1 MPTVPTVQ
9 GRQVESRGV
18 QTGGFQTVAQP
29 NISDALVNV
38 GSQALDVF
46 GQAKQQADLA
56 LTQDATQRL
65 YAVGSGLMDDPKEG
79 LMTLQGKNA
88 IGQAPG
94 YIQKFDNEMQTIAGT
109 LPESARNVFLKHAQ
123 QQRVQFATQ
132 AERHELGQRRQYES
146 GQQDGYLSLQAQ
158 QAISNPQLFNQSAL
172 NARASIMAYGQA
184 HGQSPEEIE
193 SNWVQWREQAANRA
207 SESWYT
213 PMYQQLLGPNGRI
226 EVSDTPSESQLFSA
240 MIWQE
245 SGGNQ
250 YGKDGSPLVSPKGAV
265 GVAQVMESTGPEAAS
280 LADMEWDRDKWLN
293 DPHYNAKLG
302 QAYFGAQMKKYD
314 NNPVLAVAAYNAGPG
329 AVDGWIKKIGDPRT
343 GAVSNEQFAAAIP
356 YEETRNYVAKVTGGA
371 LAIPGQATMENLINQ
386 PFWNAMSPQNK
397 SAMMSKVAG
406 MYDMQAAAGRVALQ
420 SQMLDDMVTLEAGG
434 SVNPV
439 TPQKWAAV
447 MPLQASP
454 AERMQLEKTY
464 QQYQQA
470 MSLQPVYQ
478 TIVKGNYQQGLAAV
492 QSIQPQQGET
502 NSKYKSELYASAL
515 SKLQQVH
522 DARESDPGTWLQQH
536 SPVVQSAFLEYQ
548 NNQVTGE
555 YLASRIQAEKD
566 RLGIR
571 SKSVL
576 PASVVEGISAKIDNS
591 NMNFSDLKGIIA
603 GFGRYGDSVVAQLQP
618 KTKAAVRVA
627 TAINDPN
634 AADTMFTIRNVKTE
648 ELKKNAGEQ
657 AKGVDAAWNSLISAA
672 SPTFSLQRQGGAETL
687 ADINEQGKRLAY
699 YYMASGEDAQA
710 ATEKAY
716 KKMIGDHYTVTDT
729 WRMPNSLGL
738 KENNVTDGLSNIVNS
753 LKVDDIGS
761 RSMFY
766 IPSMTPEQNAANNL
780 AQIQNSAEWVT
791 DENEQ
796 GVYLTVNGTPIL
808 DQHGAPIHVSFA
820 DASKSGIAKPSTTG
834 AVLNWMGEKRKVT
847 PPSEFY
853 TPNVNAT
860 MSDAFRVIQGQ
871 DGMNLQPQKEP
882 DTSRN
887 VLRDALNTRGG
898 Q

>member
-18 QTGGFQTVAQP
+18 SSSGFQTFEQP
-29 NISDALVNV
+29 NIGDALVNV

-123 QQRVQFATQ
+123 QQRMQFATQ

-250 YGKDGSPLVSPKGAV
+250 YGKDGAPLVSPKGAV
-265 GVAQVMESTGPEAAS
+265 GVAQVMEDTGPEAAR
-280 LADMEWDRDKWLN
+280 LAGVPWDRDKWLN
-293 DPHYNAKLG
+293 DPRYNAKLG
-302 QAYFGAQMKKYD
+302 QAYFGAQMKRYD

-329 AVDGWIKKIGDPRT
+329 SVDSWIKQFGDPRT

-356 YEETRNYVAKVTGGA
+356 YDETRNYVAKVTGSA
-371 LAIPGQATMENLINQ
+371 PAIPGAATMENLINQ
-386 PFWNAMSPQNK
+386 PFWDAMSPQNK

-406 MYDMQAAAGRVALQ
+406 MYDMQAAAGRVSLQ
-420 SQMLDDMVTLEAGG
+420 SRMQDDMAKLEAGQ
-434 SVNPV
+434 SVNPISERE
-439 TPQKWAAV
+439 WLAV

-492 QSIQPQQGET
+492 QSIQPKQDET
-502 NSKYKSELYASAL
+502 DSKYKSELYASAV

-522 DARESDPGTWLQQH
+522 DAREADPGTWLQQY
-536 SPVVQSAFLEYQ
+536 SPVVQSAFQQYQ
-548 NNQVTGE
+548 NSQVTGD

-576 PASVVEGISAKIDNS
+576 PASVVDGISAKIDNG

-729 WRMPNSLGL
+729 WRMPNNLGL

-753 LKVDDIGS
+753 LKIDDIGS

-766 IPSMTPEQNAANNL
+766 IPTMTPEQNAANNL

-808 DQHGAPIHVSFA
+808 DQHGAPIHVSFT

-860 MSDAFRVIQGQ
+860 MSDAFRVLRGQ
-871 DGMNLQPQKEP
+871 DATSPLPQKETDNP
-882 DTSRN
+882 SNT
-887 VLRDALNTRGG
+887 LRDALNTRGG

>member
-18 QTGGFQTVAQP
+18 SSSGFQTFEQP
-29 NISDALVNV
+29 NIGDALVNV

-123 QQRVQFATQ
+123 QQRMQFATQ

-265 GVAQVMESTGPEAAS
+265 GVAQVMENTGPEAAS
-280 LADMEWDRDKWLN
+280 LAGIEWDRDKWLN
-293 DPHYNAKLG
+293 DPRYNAKLG
-302 QAYFGAQMKKYD
+302 QAYFGAQMKKYG

-406 MYDMQAAAGRVALQ
+406 MYDMQATAGRVALQ

-434 SVNPV
+434 SVNPI
-439 TPQKWAAV
+439 TPQKWAGV

-492 QSIQPQQGET
+492 QSIQPKQDET
-502 NSKYKSELYASAL
+502 DSKYKSELYASAV

-522 DARESDPGTWLQQH
+522 DAREADPGTWLQQY
-536 SPVVQSAFLEYQ
+536 SPVVQSAFQQYQ
-548 NNQVTGE
+548 NSQVTGE

-576 PASVVEGISAKIDNS
+576 PASVVDGISAKIDNG

-716 KKMIGDHYTVTDT
+716 KKMIGDHYMVTDT
-729 WRMPNSLGL
+729 WRMPNNLGL

-753 LKVDDIGS
+753 LKIDDIGS

-766 IPSMTPEQNAANNL
+766 IPTMTPEQNAANNL

-860 MSDAFRVIQGQ
+860 MSDAFRVLRGQ
-871 DGMNLQPQKEP
+871 DATSPLPQKETDNP
-882 DTSRN
+882 SNT
-887 VLRDALNTRGG
+887 LRDALNTRGG

>member
-18 QTGGFQTVAQP
+18 QTGGFQAVAQP

-65 YAVGSGLMDDPKEG
+65 YTVGSGLMDDPKEG

-109 LPESARNVFLKHAQ
+109 LPESTRNVFLKHAQ
-123 QQRVQFATQ
+123 QQRMQFATQ

-172 NARASIMAYGQA
+172 NARASIMVYGQA

-265 GVAQVMESTGPEAAS
+265 GVAQIMEDTGPEAAR
-280 LADMEWDRDKWLN
+280 LAGVEWDRDKWLN
-293 DPHYNAKLG
+293 DPRYNAKLG

-329 AVDGWIKKIGDPRT
+329 AVDGWLKQFGDPRT

-356 YEETRNYVAKVTGGA
+356 YDETRNYVAKVTGGA
-371 LAIPGQATMENLINQ
+371 LAIPGPATMENLINQ

-420 SQMLDDMVTLEAGG
+420 SQMLDDMVTLESGG

-492 QSIQPQQGET
+492 QSIQPQQAET
-502 NSKYKSELYASAL
+502 NSKYKSALYASAM

-536 SPVVQSAFLEYQ
+536 SPVVQSAFQEYQ

-603 GFGRYGDSVVAQLQP
+603 GFGRYGDAVVAQLQP

-648 ELKKNAGEQ
+648 DLKKNAGEQ

-729 WRMPNSLGL
+729 WRMPNNLGL

-753 LKVDDIGS
+753 LKIDDIGS

-766 IPSMTPEQNAANNL
+766 IPTMTPEQNAANNL

-860 MSDAFRVIQGQ
+860 MSDAFRVLRGQ
-871 DGMNLQPQKEP
+871 DATSPLPQKETDNP
-882 DTSRN
+882 SNT
-887 VLRDALNTRGG
+887 LRDALNTRGG

>member
-18 QTGGFQTVAQP
+18 SSPGFQTFDQP
-29 NISDALVNV
+29 NVSDALVNV

-109 LPESARNVFLKHAQ
+109 LPESTRNVFLKHAQ
-123 QQRVQFATQ
+123 QQRMQFATQ

-193 SNWVQWREQAANRA
+193 ANWAQWREQAANRA
-207 SESWYT
+207 SEAWYT
-213 PMYQQLLGPNGRI
+213 PMYQQLLGPNGKV
-226 EVSDTPSESQLFSA
+226 EVTDTPSESQLFSA

-265 GVAQVMESTGPEAAS
+265 GVAQVMEDTGPEAAR
-280 LADMEWDRDKWLN
+280 LAGVAWDRDKWLN
-293 DPHYNAKLG
+293 DPRYNAKLG
-302 QAYFGAQMKKYD
+302 QAYFGAQMTKYG

-329 AVDGWIKKIGDPRT
+329 AVDSWIKKIGDPRT
-343 GAVSNEQFAAAIP
+343 GAVSNEQFVAAIP

-371 LAIPGQATMENLINQ
+371 LAIPGPATMESLIKQ

-454 AERMQLEKTY
+454 AERMQLEKIY

-502 NSKYKSELYASAL
+502 NSKYKSELYASAV

-522 DARESDPGTWLQQH
+522 DAREADPGAWLQQH
-536 SPVVQSAFLEYQ
+536 SPVVQSAFQEYQ

-576 PASVVEGISAKIDNS
+576 PASIVDGISAKVDS
-591 NMNFSDLKGIIA
+591 GDMNFSDLKGIIS
-603 GFGRYGDSVVAQLQP
+603 GFGRYGDTVVAQLQP

-716 KKMIGDHYTVTDT
+716 KKMIGDHYTVTET

>member
-18 QTGGFQTVAQP
+18 SSSGFQTFEQP
-29 NISDALVNV
+29 NIGDALVNV

-123 QQRVQFATQ
+123 QQRMQFATQ

-250 YGKDGSPLVSPKGAV
+250 YGKDGAPLVSPKGAV
-265 GVAQVMESTGPEAAS
+265 GVAQVMEDTGPEAAR
-280 LADMEWDRDKWLN
+280 LAGVPWDRDKWLN
-293 DPHYNAKLG
+293 DPRYNAKLG
-302 QAYFGAQMKKYD
+302 QAYFGAQMKRYD

-329 AVDGWIKKIGDPRT
+329 SVDSWIKQFGDPRT

-356 YEETRNYVAKVTGGA
+356 YDETRNYVAKVTGSA
-371 LAIPGQATMENLINQ
+371 PAIPGAATMENLINQ
-386 PFWNAMSPQNK
+386 PFWDAMSPQNK

-406 MYDMQAAAGRVALQ
+406 MYDMQAAAGRVSLQ
-420 SQMLDDMVTLEAGG
+420 SRMQDDMAKLEAGQ
-434 SVNPV
+434 SVNPISERE
-439 TPQKWAAV
+439 WLAV

-492 QSIQPQQGET
+492 QSIQPKQDET
-502 NSKYKSELYASAL
+502 DSKYKSELYASAV

-522 DARESDPGTWLQQH
+522 DAREADPGTWLQQY
-536 SPVVQSAFLEYQ
+536 SPVVQSAFQQYQ
-548 NNQVTGE
+548 NSQVTGE
-555 YLASRIQAEKD
+555 YLASRIQAEKE

-576 PASVVEGISAKIDNS
+576 PASIVDGISAKVDS
-591 NMNFSDLKGIIA
+591 GNMNFSDLKGIIS

-729 WRMPNSLGL
+729 WRMPNNLGGFV
-738 KENNVTDGLSNIVNS
+738 E
-753 LKVDDIGS
+753 
-761 RSMFY
+761 
-766 IPSMTPEQNAANNL
+766 
-780 AQIQNSAEWVT
+780 
-791 DENEQ
+791 
-796 GVYLTVNGTPIL
+796 
-808 DQHGAPIHVSFA
+808 
-820 DASKSGIAKPSTTG
+820 
-834 AVLNWMGEKRKVT
+834 
-847 PPSEFY
+847 
-853 TPNVNAT
+853 
-860 MSDAFRVIQGQ
+860 
-871 DGMNLQPQKEP
+871 
-882 DTSRN
+882 
-887 VLRDALNTRGG
+887 
-898 Q
+898 

>member
-1 MPTVPTVQ
+1 M
-9 GRQVESRGV
+9 
-18 QTGGFQTVAQP
+18 
-29 NISDALVNV
+29 
-38 GSQALDVF
+38 
-46 GQAKQQADLA
+46 
-56 LTQDATQRL
+56 
-65 YAVGSGLMDDPKEG
+65 
-79 LMTLQGKNA
+79 
-88 IGQAPG
+88 
-94 YIQKFDNEMQTIAGT
+94 
-109 LPESARNVFLKHAQ
+109 
-123 QQRVQFATQ
+123 QFATQ

-250 YGKDGSPLVSPKGAV
+250 YGKDGAPLVSPKGAV
-265 GVAQVMESTGPEAAS
+265 GVAQVMEDTGPEAAR
-280 LADMEWDRDKWLN
+280 LAGVPWDRDKWLN
-293 DPHYNAKLG
+293 DPRYNAKLG
-302 QAYFGAQMKKYD
+302 QAYFGAQMKRYD

-329 AVDGWIKKIGDPRT
+329 SVDSWIKQFGDPRT

-356 YEETRNYVAKVTGGA
+356 YDETRNYVAKVTGSA
-371 LAIPGQATMENLINQ
+371 PAIPGAATMENLINQ
-386 PFWNAMSPQNK
+386 PFWDAMSPQNK

-406 MYDMQAAAGRVALQ
+406 MYDMQAAAGRVSLQ
-420 SQMLDDMVTLEAGG
+420 SRMQDDMAKLEAGQ
-434 SVNPV
+434 SVNPISERE
-439 TPQKWAAV
+439 WLAV

-492 QSIQPQQGET
+492 QSIQPKQDET
-502 NSKYKSELYASAL
+502 DSKYKSELYASAV

-522 DARESDPGTWLQQH
+522 DAREADPGTWLQQY
-536 SPVVQSAFLEYQ
+536 SPVVQSAFQQYQ
-548 NNQVTGE
+548 NSQVTGE
-555 YLASRIQAEKD
+555 YLASRIQAEKE

-576 PASVVEGISAKIDNS
+576 PASIVDGISAKVDS
-591 NMNFSDLKGIIA
+591 GNMNFSDLKGIIS

-729 WRMPNSLGL
+729 WRMPNNLGL

-753 LKVDDIGS
+753 LKIDDIGS

-766 IPSMTPEQNAANNL
+766 IPTMTPEQNAANNL

-860 MSDAFRVIQGQ
+860 MSDAFRVLRGQ
-871 DGMNLQPQKEP
+871 DATSPLPQKETDNP
-882 DTSRN
+882 SNT
-887 VLRDALNTRGG
+887 LRDALNTRGG

>member
-132 AERHELGQRRQYES
+132 AERHEVGQRRQYES

-250 YGKDGSPLVSPKGAV
+250 YGKDGAPLVSPKGAV
-265 GVAQVMESTGPEAAS
+265 GVAQVMEDTGPEAAR
-280 LADMEWDRDKWLN
+280 LAGVPWERDKWLN
-293 DPHYNAKLG
+293 DPRYNAKLG
-302 QAYFGAQMKKYD
+302 QAYFRAQMKKYD

-871 DGMNLQPQKEP
+871 DGMNLQPQKES

>member
-1 MPTVPTVQ
+1 MPIVPTVQ

-18 QTGGFQTVAQP
+18 QTGGFQAVSQP
-29 NISDALVNV
+29 NAGDALLSA

-46 GQAKQQADLA
+46 SQAKQQADLA

-94 YIQKFDNEMQTIAGT
+94 YIQKFDNEIQTIAVT

-123 QQRVQFATQ
+123 QQRMQFATQ
-132 AERHELGQRRQYES
+132 AERHELAQRRQYES

-193 SNWVQWREQAANRA
+193 SNWVQWREQAGKQATDA
-207 SESWYT
+207 IYT
-213 PMYQQLLGPNGRI
+213 ALYQRKMGPDGRI
-226 EVSDTPSESQLFSA
+226 EVTNTASEGQLFSA
-240 MIWQE
+240 MIWHE

-250 YGKDGSPLVSPKGAV
+250 FSKDGAPLVSPKGAV
-265 GVAQVMESTGPEAAS
+265 GVAQVMEDTGPEAAR
-280 LADMEWDRDKWLN
+280 LAGVEWDRDKWLN
-293 DPHYNAKLG
+293 DPRYNAKLG

-329 AVDGWIKKIGDPRT
+329 AVDGWIKKFGDPRT
-343 GAVSNEQFAAAIP
+343 GAISNEHFVAAIP
-356 YEETRNYVAKVTGGA
+356 YDETRNYVAKVTGSAVG
-371 LAIPGQATMENLINQ
+371 IPQDATMESLMSL
-386 PFWNAMSPQNK
+386 PSWNAMNPSNK
-397 SAMMSKVAG
+397 SAMLSKWAG
-406 MYDMQAAAGRVALQ
+406 LYDMQAAAGRVSLQ
-420 SQMLDDMVTLEAGG
+420 SRMQDDMAKLEAGQ
-434 SVNPV
+434 SVNPISERE
-439 TPQKWAAV
+439 WLAV
-447 MPLQASP
+447 MPLQATP
-454 AERMQLEKTY
+454 VERMQLEKTY
-464 QQYQQA
+464 QQYRQA

-478 TIVKGNYQQGLAAV
+478 SIVKGNSQQGLAAI
-492 QSIQPQQGET
+492 QSIHPQQGEPDY
-502 NSKYKSELYASAL
+502 KYKSELYASAV
-515 SKLQQVH
+515 SKFQQVH
-522 DARESDPGTWLQQH
+522 DARESDPGTWLQQY
-536 SPVVQSAFLEYQ
+536 SPVVQSAFQEYQ

-555 YLASRIQAEKD
+555 YLISRIQAEKD

-576 PASVVEGISAKIDNS
+576 PASIVDGISAKVDS
-591 NMNFSDLKGIIA
+591 GDMNFSDLKGIIS
-603 GFGRYGDSVVAQLQP
+603 GFGRYGDTVVAQLQP

-716 KKMIGDHYTVTDT
+716 KKMIGDHYTVTET